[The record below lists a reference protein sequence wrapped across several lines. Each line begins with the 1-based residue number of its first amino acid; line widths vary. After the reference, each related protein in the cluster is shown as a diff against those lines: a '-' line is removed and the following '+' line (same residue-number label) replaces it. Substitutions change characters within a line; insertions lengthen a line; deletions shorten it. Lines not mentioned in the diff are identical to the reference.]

1 MIKKNNQSN
10 HRSKDSI
17 DTNIAFFEKAYSSA
31 VKEGMIILGEN
42 VSKIVQDYIEDKYS
56 FLIENTSQ
64 DPNALSEALH
74 FAIDGGKR
82 IVERRII
89 RLLSKKLDVDYH
101 STELINFEKQI
112 KEMREK
118 VCKTHK

>member
-1 MIKKNNQSN
+1 MIQKDKNNNKS
-10 HRSKDSI
+10 RK
-17 DTNIAFFEKAYSSA
+17 TNITFFEKAYSSA
-31 VKEGMIILGEN
+31 VKEGMIILGED
-42 VSKIVQDYIEDKYS
+42 VSKIVQDYIEEKYS

-64 DPNALSEALH
+64 DPKALSEALH

-89 RLLSKKLDVDYH
+89 RVLSKKLEIDYH
-101 STELINFEKQI
+101 SAELINFEKQI

-118 VCKTHK
+118 VSKTHK

>member
-1 MIKKNNQSN
+1 MIQKSKNNNKS
-10 HRSKDSI
+10 RK
-17 DTNIAFFEKAYSSA
+17 TNITFFEKAYSSA
-31 VKEGMIILGEN
+31 VKEGMIILGED
-42 VSKIVQDYIEDKYS
+42 VSKIVQDYIEEKYS

-64 DPNALSEALH
+64 DPKALSEALH

-89 RLLSKKLDVDYH
+89 RVLSKKLEIDYH
-101 STELINFEKQI
+101 SAELINFEKQI

-118 VCKTHK
+118 VSKTHK